1 MLVLF
6 IALLTGLAFGL
17 LTDVAIP
24 ALLLNYLAVMVLAA
38 LDACIGGV
46 RASLERTFSDRSFL
60 AGFIINLAVAAF
72 VVFLG
77 DSIGLR
83 ELYLAAAIPFV
94 LRMFTNIGAIRDL
107 WFARHGWE

>member
-1 MLVLF
+1 MLLLLAALLVGLVL
-6 IALLTGLAFGL
+6 GL

-24 ALLLNYLAVMVLAA
+24 ASLLNYLAVMVLAA
-38 LDACIGGV
+38 LDACLGGV
-46 RASLERTFSDRSFL
+46 RASLEQTFSDKSFL
-60 AGFIINLAVAAF
+60 AGFGINLAVAAF

-94 LRMFTNIGAIRDL
+94 LRMFGNIGAIRDL
-107 WFARHGWE
+107 WFERHGWE